1 MTKTAANI
9 PITESD
15 AQYYAGQYG
24 PLKNSSGGNQTKW
37 SFPDLNT
44 VLISNYDSLAFGV
57 QVRDTGNFTAHL
69 LATSTTI
76 PSLSN
81 QIPSQNIIVT
91 NTANNTIELKN
102 INGSVI
108 PNNQF
113 IFLQL
118 TDIARGDN
126 WGSYSYLTLNDIIN
140 NFIVAY
146 TGQDQILTRVK
157 RTAVLFHARR
167 AVQELSYDTL
177 KSFKS
182 QELTVPTGLSV
193 PIPKDYVNYTRV
205 AYADNNGVLH
215 TIYPLNGLSGNP
227 YELPII
233 DGKTGIPSQSSYG
246 TNLEAAQSIIED
258 RWADANSNNI
268 TGDYDAYST
277 TGVFDYAWWKQ
288 AYGQRYGLDA
298 EVSQTNGWFSI
309 NERTGTFSFSS
320 GLVNRVIQLSY
331 ISDGLSYTLNSII
344 PKMIEEAMYA
354 QILNRICLTRMDVDG
369 GSKAF
374 FKRDSYAKTRN
385 AKIRLS
391 NLKLDEIVQVFR
403 GQSKWIKS

>member
-1 MTKTAANI
+1 MTKTAATI
-9 PITESD
+9 PIKENDS
-15 AQYYAGQYG
+15 QYYAGQYG
-24 PLKNSSGGNQTKW
+24 PLLNTSGANQLYW

-44 VLISNYDSLAFGV
+44 TLISNYDSLAFGV

-69 LATSTTI
+69 LATTTTLPTEANKI
-76 PSLSN
+76 PV
-81 QIPSQNIIVT
+81 QNIIVT
-91 NTANNTIELKN
+91 DTTNNTIELKN
-102 INGSVI
+102 AGGSVI
-108 PNNQF
+108 PNGQS

-140 NFIVAY
+140 NFLNIYV
-146 TGQDQILTRVK
+146 GEDQIIQRLK
-157 RTAVLFHARR
+157 RKDVLFHARR

-205 AYADNNGVLH
+205 ACADSSGVLH

-233 DGKTGIPSQSSYG
+233 DGKTGIPSQSSYD

-258 RWADANSNNI
+258 RWADANSSNI

-320 GLVNRVIQLSY
+320 GLVNKVIQLSY
-331 ISDGLSYTLNSII
+331 ISDGLSYTLDSII

-354 QILNRICLTRMDVDG
+354 QILNRICLTRRDVDG
-369 GSKAF
+369 GSN
-374 FKRDSYAKTRN
+374 SYAKTRN

-391 NLKLDEIVQVFR
+391 NLKLDEVVQVFR